1 MKRRILAGI
10 WLALSAGWT
19 LADEITLAPSHP
31 QTYIVAPGDTLW
43 DIAGKF
49 LEYPW
54 QWPAIWHENPQI
66 RDPHW
71 IYPGD
76 ALTLSV
82 ADGIPQ
88 VQVTQRPD
96 EERLSPKIRIDP
108 LARVVPSI
116 PLSAI
121 RQFLVQPKVVEAGE
135 LERAPHVFA
144 IADEHLIGGAGDR
157 VYVRGLKD
165 DQAQRYTLYRPGKKY
180 ADATTGE
187 ILGYE
192 ALHIADAE
200 LQAFGDVSTLFLNA
214 SDREA
219 LIGDRLMT
227 SSEAGTVTMRY
238 ELRPPPRP
246 VRGYIIDVLD
256 GVSQIGQYQIV
267 LIDRGATDG
276 LETGH
281 VLQISQSGRYQRDN
295 VDLSGGEVVRLPDEK
310 AGLAMIFK
318 VFERISYA
326 LVLKATRAIHLND
339 AASSP

>member
-1 MKRRILAGI
+1 MKRRVLAGL
-10 WLALSAGWT
+10 WLALNAGWT
-19 LADEITLAPSHP
+19 LADEIALASPHP
-31 QTYIVAPGDTLW
+31 QTYVVAPGDTLW
-43 DIAGKF
+43 NIAGKF

-54 QWPAIWHENPQI
+54 QWPAIWRENPHI

-76 ALTLSV
+76 ELTLSLV
-82 ADGIPQ
+82 DGQPQ

-96 EERLSPKIRIDP
+96 EERLSPRIRIDP
-108 LARVVPSI
+108 LARATPAI

-121 RQFLVQPKVVEAGE
+121 QQFLVQPKVVEAGE
-135 LERAPHVFA
+135 LQRAPHVFA

-165 DQAQRYTLYRPGKKY
+165 DQARRYMLFRPGKTY
-180 ADATTGE
+180 ADALTGE

-192 ALHIADAE
+192 ALYVADAE
-200 LQAFGDVSTLFLNA
+200 LQAFGDVSTLFLTA

-219 LIGDRLMT
+219 LIGDRLLPI
-227 SSEAGTVTMRY
+227 EADTVTMRY

-246 VRGYIIDVLD
+246 VRGHIIDVVD
-256 GVSQIGQYQIV
+256 GLSQIGQYQVV
-267 LIDRGATDG
+267 LIDRGAADG

-281 VLQISQSGRYQRDN
+281 ALQVSQSGRIQRDN
-295 VDLSGGEVVRLPDEK
+295 VALSGGENVRLPDEK
-310 AGLAMIFK
+310 AGIAMVFK
-318 VFERISYA
+318 AFDRISYA